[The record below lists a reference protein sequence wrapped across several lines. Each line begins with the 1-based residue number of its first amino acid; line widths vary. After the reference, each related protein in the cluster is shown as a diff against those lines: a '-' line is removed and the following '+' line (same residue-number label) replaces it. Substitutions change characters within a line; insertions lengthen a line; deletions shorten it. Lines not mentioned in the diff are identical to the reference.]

1 MLPINTFNVHVIGV
15 YFAKLV
21 LYTTTQNMVPVSLK
35 LRLNELQGFGNYQKK
50 APQKVLQSSLWYFCK
65 ETHLDLFNTT
75 LTLRRDTHKP
85 HRLSNNAAESKTSD
99 HKNMVFRGFFSFLHH
114 GITRMFT
121 K

>member
-50 APQKVLQSSLWYFCK
+50 APQKVLQSSLWY
-65 ETHLDLFNTT
+65 
-75 LTLRRDTHKP
+75 
-85 HRLSNNAAESKTSD
+85 S
-99 HKNMVFRGFFSFLHH
+99 
-114 GITRMFT
+114 
-121 K
+121 